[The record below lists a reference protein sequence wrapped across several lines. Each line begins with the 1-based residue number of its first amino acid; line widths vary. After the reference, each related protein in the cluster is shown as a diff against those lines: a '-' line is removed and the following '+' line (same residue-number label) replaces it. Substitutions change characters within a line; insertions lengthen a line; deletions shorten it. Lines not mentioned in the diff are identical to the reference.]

1 MTSNERT
8 EGEAEV
14 DETRTGETG
23 VTGVT
28 GGTNFVLFDFRA
40 LTAFDERKPHVVTLF
55 DTGTAR
61 LLLVMFRPG
70 QSLPPQ
76 RLASEVS
83 IQALRGRLRL
93 SVGSAGASPESS
105 TELRAGRLAQVEAQT
120 PYRLD
125 AVSEAVALLCL
136 TPSPGAEALGPDLR
150 GPSGPLVTRA

>member
-1 MTSNERT
+1 M
-8 EGEAEV
+8 AQ
-14 DETRTGETG
+14 TGEM
-23 VTGVT
+23 GVT

-40 LTAFDERKPHVVTLF
+40 LTAFDERKPHVVTLS

-93 SVGSAGASPESS
+93 SVGSTESAES
-105 TELRAGRLAQVEAQT
+105 ATELRAGRLAQVEAET

-136 TPSPGAEALGPDLR
+136 TPSPGEDALGPDLR